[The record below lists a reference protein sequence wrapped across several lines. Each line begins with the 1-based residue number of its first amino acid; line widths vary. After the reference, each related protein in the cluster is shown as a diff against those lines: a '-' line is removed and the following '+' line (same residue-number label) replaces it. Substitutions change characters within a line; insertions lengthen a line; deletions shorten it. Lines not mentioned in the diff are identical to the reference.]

1 MLTLAQIRTRDNTTT
16 SFYYLSGHGSMHKTE
31 NFSSF
36 IRPSLPNFPTRS
48 ITPMAL
54 PTSPG
59 PFSFIYHGPRKSLE
73 RKRFNNVSTLFLHFI
88 CHLLPGHSC
97 LRSTD
102 TCHKRT
108 LRYQS
113 RPCLKK
119 TLAIKIDRTNCSVKI
134 SFDPLW
140 NLNVIWRYGSQL
152 QRNQFFTDKK
162 NELVRKWHSLH
173 HWPLCSP
180 NGVSQVFV
188 PARHSQ
194 AVWPGTD
201 QSGSQL
207 HTPKCSRDSPNT
219 EIMSWEHL

>member
-1 MLTLAQIRTRDNTTT
+1 MHLLGQVGQSSQNSPENLINSQVSIRKKLKIHLKVRTRKKHLNVNTCSNKNSRQYNYILLLPFRTRKYA
-16 SFYYLSGHGSMHKTE
+16 SE

-36 IRPSLPNFPTRS
+36 IHPSLPNFPTRS
-48 ITPMAL
+48 ITPTAL
-54 PTSPG
+54 TTSPG

-134 SFDPLW
+134 SFDPL
-140 NLNVIWRYGSQL
+140 
-152 QRNQFFTDKK
+152 
-162 NELVRKWHSLH
+162 
-173 HWPLCSP
+173 
-180 NGVSQVFV
+180 
-188 PARHSQ
+188 
-194 AVWPGTD
+194 
-201 QSGSQL
+201 
-207 HTPKCSRDSPNT
+207 
-219 EIMSWEHL
+219 

>member
-1 MLTLAQIRTRDNTTT
+1 MVTLAQIRTRDNTTT

-48 ITPMAL
+48 ITPTAL

-119 TLAIKIDRTNCSVKI
+119 KPLAIKIDRANCSVKI
-134 SFDPLW
+134 SFEPL
-140 NLNVIWRYGSQL
+140 
-152 QRNQFFTDKK
+152 
-162 NELVRKWHSLH
+162 
-173 HWPLCSP
+173 
-180 NGVSQVFV
+180 
-188 PARHSQ
+188 
-194 AVWPGTD
+194 
-201 QSGSQL
+201 
-207 HTPKCSRDSPNT
+207 
-219 EIMSWEHL
+219 